1 MRKIENDCYF
11 ICQRLKEID
20 PSYEV
25 FYNNGH
31 FEVHSFEQIKNS
43 YCFTVPFDKL
53 DSRTIDYALKTRS
66 NNRDKIIAEI
76 EKNNQLV
83 YENYIKNTVNLL
95 KEGLCL

>member
-25 FYNNGH
+25 FYKNGRY
-31 FEVHSFEQIKNS
+31 EVHSFEQVKNS
-43 YCFTVPFDKL
+43 YCFTVPFGEL
-53 DSRTIDYALKTRS
+53 DSRTIDFALKTRS
-66 NNRDKIIAEI
+66 SNREKIIAEI
-76 EKNNQLV
+76 EKNNQLL
-83 YENYIKNTVNLL
+83 YEKNIKDQVNLL